1 MGVVADEALRL
12 GGTVVGVIPA
22 LLVEKEL
29 LHKGLSEIH
38 IVASMHERKRKLSE
52 LAEAFIAFPG
62 GAGTLEEI
70 MEQWTWTQLG
80 IHAKPCGVLD
90 IDGYFLPLRMMVD
103 KMVDEG
109 FLAER
114 HKASLIFSGSV
125 EDVLAG
131 LQQFEMPEANY

>member
-90 IDGYFLPLRMMVD
+90 IDGYFCRC
-103 KMVDEG
+103 
-109 FLAER
+109 A
-114 HKASLIFSGSV
+114 
-125 EDVLAG
+125 
-131 LQQFEMPEANY
+131 